1 MADDV
6 LSKLDS
12 INGDII
18 LFSIQNSFYYI
29 ICLQDDNKYV
39 EFEISVDSMCN
50 ITSFNK
56 IDHLEELGLLQSK
69 KIISRKQKKRLVQLL
84 IEKQMIISFFNQS
97 NYTSK
102 LVTELDYSDS
112 TTMQGLPSYYVMLD
126 KNRKIIGE
134 YCLPFSVSPCPI
146 DPMLWVYLAR
156 AITPYIK

>member
-1 MADDV
+1 MDEALRSRAMADDV

-39 EFEISVDSMCN
+39 EFEISVDSMSN

-69 KIISRKQKKRLVQLL
+69 KIISRKQKNV
-84 IEKQMIISFFNQS
+84 
-97 NYTSK
+97 
-102 LVTELDYSDS
+102 
-112 TTMQGLPSYYVMLD
+112 
-126 KNRKIIGE
+126 
-134 YCLPFSVSPCPI
+134 
-146 DPMLWVYLAR
+146 
-156 AITPYIK
+156 

>member
-1 MADDV
+1 
-6 LSKLDS
+6 
-12 INGDII
+12 
-18 LFSIQNSFYYI
+18 
-29 ICLQDDNKYV
+29 
-39 EFEISVDSMCN
+39 
-50 ITSFNK
+50 
-56 IDHLEELGLLQSK
+56 
-69 KIISRKQKKRLVQLL
+69 
-84 IEKQMIISFFNQS
+84 MIISFFNQS